1 MIKIISKKWYDELQ
15 REIASLERERFFAE
29 NKHKKH
35 LEKIRTALK
44 PIAKKN
50 CYLTKQ
56 EILDIV
62 NKVYEEEL

>member
-15 REIASLERERFFAE
+15 NEIASLERERFYTE
-29 NKHKKH
+29 NKHRKH
-35 LEKIRTALK
+35 LNKIKDALK

-62 NKVYEEEL
+62 NKVYEKEL